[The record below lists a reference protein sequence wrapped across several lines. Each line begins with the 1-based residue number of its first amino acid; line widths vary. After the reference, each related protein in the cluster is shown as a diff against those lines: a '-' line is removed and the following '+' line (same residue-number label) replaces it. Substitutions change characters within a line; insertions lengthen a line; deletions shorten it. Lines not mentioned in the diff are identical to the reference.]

1 MSTSKPSGEHRPP
14 LDPTT
19 LLTSPFSFAL
29 DLANRSLSLAQTAA
43 IATLSATGAAD
54 KVQSVVVGVLERE
67 IKVGELVVV
76 FPDGTERSFGPGAS
90 SSTRDDDQED
100 RVTSDRHQKRNGH
113 EAAVTADDLETALQ
127 ATSKSSNS
135 ASNKKKNPPH
145 VVGARDRAQSEVSIS
160 TVTSSVGPSGVAL
173 TSDAE
178 DEDEEEDDDDEV
190 DGDGRRYSAAS
201 GSTATPAT
209 GRSSLLAPTPPDADA
224 NNGVS
229 GGGDIEARR
238 AKSSSD
244 AAAAAAADVAR
255 GSFRHRTSI
264 PRVRVRVLSSNFYL
278 RLLLSGDLGFA
289 EAYMAGEVEIETIE
303 GGGQRLRREYYGEDI
318 DGEEDVSGTES
329 GDALGLTGRGGNAA
343 KSGATKSN
351 KPRRR
356 NLHAVKEREGEGLLD
371 LFQIAIRSDH
381 PAAASSLSGSAALR
395 RKTSTIRGSFQSSV
409 GGLLSA
415 LASAT
420 TNSRIVN
427 SVRNSVG
434 NIRAHYD
441 ISNRMFASFLS
452 AEMTYSCAIFPELD
466 GDLYREGEE
475 RALMSGGG
483 DGTKDERS
491 ATPTWS
497 RGSSSS
503 RTTADDD
510 EQDDDELEL
519 AQMAKLRHMIRKAKI
534 KAGHR
539 VLEIGSGWGSFAMEA
554 VRMTGC
560 TVDTL
565 TLSAQQKV
573 LAEERIR
580 KAGLQDSIRVHLM
593 DFRELP
599 VEWYHTFDRLVS
611 IEMLEAVGKEY
622 IEPYF
627 KMIDDALNEQGVAVF
642 QVITIPESRFEAYS
656 KSNDFIRK
664 WIFPGGFL
672 PSVAFTSE
680 CILRGAQGRLV
691 VDSICNIGPHYART
705 LREWRIR
712 FLRNFDRDIVPA
724 LKDEH
729 PEMSDEDIQ
738 VFKRKWIY
746 YL

>member
-1 MSTSKPSGEHRPP
+1 MSTSKPSGEHRAP
-14 LDPTT
+14 LDPTQ
-19 LLTSPFSFAL
+19 LFTSPFTFAL
-29 DLANRSLSLAQTAA
+29 DVANRSLSLAQNAA
-43 IATLSATGAAD
+43 IATLSAAGAAD
-54 KVQSVVVGVLERE
+54 KVQNVVIGLLERE

-76 FPDGTERSFGPGAS
+76 FPDGTERSFGPGAAPNADAETLS
-90 SSTRDDDQED
+90 NR
-100 RVTSDRHQKRNGH
+100 
-113 EAAVTADDLETALQ
+113 AAVAADELETALKSSTQ
-127 ATSKSSNS
+127 VAAAKTTPATSR
-135 ASNKKKNPPH
+135 PRG
-145 VVGARDRAQSEVSIS
+145 GAHDRSRSEMSVS
-160 TVTSSVGPSGVAL
+160 TVTSSVGPGGVAL
-173 TSDAE
+173 TSDVE
-178 DEDEEEDDDDEV
+178 DDEEDEE
-190 DGDGRRYSAAS
+190 DGGRRYSAAS
-201 GSTATPAT
+201 ASTATPAT
-209 GRSSLLAPTPPDADA
+209 GRSSLLASTPPNVDSGDASHA
-224 NNGVS
+224 AAGAA
-229 GGGDIEARR
+229 GGA
-238 AKSSSD
+238 S
-244 AAAAAAADVAR
+244 AAAANALDNALK
-255 GSFRHRTSI
+255 GSFRHRTAV
-264 PRVRVRVLSSNFYL
+264 PRVRVRVLSANFYL

-289 EAYMAGEVEIETIE
+289 EAYMAGEVEIETLE
-303 GGGQRLRREYYGEDI
+303 GGGQRLRSEYYGEEI
-318 DGEEDVSGTES
+318 DGFEEEGQEQDAEA
-329 GDALGLTGRGGNAA
+329 GDALGLTGRGGGNSSHANLA
-343 KSGATKSN
+343 RHAGLRN
-351 KPRRR
+351 R
-356 NLHAVKEREGEGLLD
+356 NLIKAREGEGLLD

-475 RALMSGGG
+475 QDQALVAGASAEPSRA
-483 DGTKDERS
+483 

-497 RGSSSS
+497 RGSASSQ
-503 RTTADDD
+503 TTAEDDD
-510 EQDDDELEL
+510 DRDELEE

-534 KAGHR
+534 QAGHR

-565 TLSAQQKV
+565 TLSEQQKV

-599 VEWYHTFDRLVS
+599 TEWYHTFDRLVS
-611 IEMLEAVGKEY
+611 IEMLEAVGREY

-627 KMIDDALNEQGVAVF
+627 KMIDDALNEDGVAVF

-691 VDSICNIGPHYART
+691 IDSISNIGPHYART

-712 FLRNFDRDIVPA
+712 FLRNFERDIVPA